1 MIKQPTVYVNG
12 LMQQAF
18 TYPAGKSMF
27 SWHAMAIATPH
38 RTPGTSQSHFFIGV
52 TILTSKQYPDELYC
66 VQNRQ
71 PLPILSTHE

>member
-1 MIKQPTVYVNG
+1 
-12 LMQQAF
+12 
-18 TYPAGKSMF
+18 
-27 SWHAMAIATPH
+27 MAIATPH